1 MLKRMMLITFPAA
14 ITIAGAIMMAW
25 HPPVRPLTAA
35 PAYKLAFVNFG
46 PLNMDLFIADADGSN
61 PKPLLPHPA
70 HDYNASFSADGKWI
84 VFTSERNGSAD
95 LYRVHPDASGL
106 EQLTNDPAFDDQA
119 ALSPDGK
126 TLAFVSTRSGQ
137 ADIYTLNIATKKV
150 TNITNHPAGD
160 FRPSWSPDGKWI
172 AFSSDRDSKMPHF
185 NFSLLHSTEIY
196 MMKAD
201 GSDTTRLTQGNA
213 AAGSPSWSANGKQLI
228 FYQAFMPSVRTMIG
242 SDRKGQTQLAV
253 VDLATKEIKIITNDS
268 SEKLYP
274 RWQPNGSI
282 AYASRGGNAG
292 IEYLDGKSGARGDF
306 QHPSWSPDGHY
317 LVFDRET
324 DYSWP
329 PLSSLYSR
337 NPDFQLMRTGVFPCF
352 SPDGKQLVCN
362 DQRMAIKQN
371 KVMLMDADGKN
382 RSILFE
388 HPTKSILA
396 PVWSPDG
403 NKLAMG
409 IGQFFQTVKG
419 PASADVAII
428 NKDGSGLQLLTDG
441 KGNYGFP
448 SWSPDGKRLVYR
460 ASTDSL
466 KGLLIMDIDSRKI
479 TPLTNHTQDNFPCWS
494 PDGQW
499 IAFTSKRENNYDIYI
514 IHPDGTGLKRITNT
528 PGNDAHSVWSPDS
541 KWIAFSTSVGGF
553 KDESVLHAY
562 NPQAYGEIC
571 VVSADGSVVKVLTDN
586 QFEEGTP
593 AWMPLR

>member
-1 MLKRMMLITFPAA
+1 MKSRLFIIFPSIFLTAS
-14 ITIAGAIMMAW
+14 IVIMALR
-25 HPPVRPLTAA
+25 PPVEPLTAA
-35 PAYKLAFVNFG
+35 PGYQLAFVNFG
-46 PLNMDLFIADADGSN
+46 PINMDIFMADADGNN

-106 EQLTNDPAFDDQA
+106 QQLTNDPAFDDQA

-137 ADIYTLNIATKKV
+137 ADIYTMNIASKKV

-160 FRPSWSPDGKWI
+160 FRPSWSPDGQWI
-172 AFSSDRDSKMPHF
+172 AFSSDRDSKKQLF
-185 NFSLLHSTEIY
+185 NFALLHSTEIY
-196 MMKAD
+196 IMRSD
-201 GSDTTRLTQGNA
+201 GSDTARITQDNA
-213 AAGSPSWSANGKQLI
+213 FAGSPSWSADGKQLL

-253 VDLATKEIKIITNDS
+253 YDIATKAKKVLTTDS

-274 RWQPNGSI
+274 QWQANGNI
-282 AYASRGGNAG
+282 VYASRGANAG
-292 IEYLDGKSGARGDF
+292 IEHLYGKSGARGDF
-306 QHPSWSPDGHY
+306 QHPSWSRDGRS
-317 LVFDRET
+317 LVFDSEV
-324 DYSWP
+324 DNNWP
-329 PLSSLYSR
+329 PLSSINSR
-337 NPDFQLMRTGVFPCF
+337 DPAFHLLRSGVFPCF
-352 SPDGKQLVCN
+352 SPNGKQLVCN
-362 DQRMAIKQN
+362 DQRLAIKHN
-371 KVMLMDADGKN
+371 KVLLMDADGKN

-388 HPTKSILA
+388 HPTKSILS

-403 NKLAMG
+403 NKLAIG
-409 IGQFFQTVKG
+409 IGQFFQSVKG

-428 NKDGSGLQLLTDG
+428 NKDGAGLQILTDG

-448 SWSPDGKRLVYR
+448 SWSPDSKQLVYR

-466 KGLLIMDIDSRKI
+466 RGLLIMDIESKKV
-479 TPLTNHTQDNFPCWS
+479 TTLTNHTQDNFPCWS

-528 PGNDAHSVWSPDS
+528 PGNDAHCVWSPDS

-553 KDESVLHAY
+553 KDEAVLHIY

-571 VVSADGSVVKVLTDN
+571 VVSADGAVVKVLTDN

-593 AWMPLR
+593 AWMPLK

>member
-1 MLKRMMLITFPAA
+1 
-14 ITIAGAIMMAW
+14 MMAW
-25 HPPVRPLTAA
+25 HPPVQPLIAA
-35 PAYKLAFVNFG
+35 PVYKLAFVNFG

-61 PKPLLPHPA
+61 PRPLLPHPA

-137 ADIYTLNIATKKV
+137 ADIYTMNMATKKV

-172 AFSSDRDSKMPHF
+172 AFSSDRDSKKPHW

-196 MMKAD
+196 IMKAD
-201 GSDTTRLTQGNA
+201 GSDTTRITQNNA
-213 AAGSPSWSANGKQLI
+213 ATGSPSWSADGKQLI
-228 FYQAFMPSVRTMIG
+228 FYQALVLSVRTMIG

-253 VDLATKEIKIITNDS
+253 ADLATKEIKVLTTDS

-274 RWQPNGSI
+274 RWQPNGNI
-282 AYASRGGNAG
+282 AYASRGTNAG
-292 IEYLDGKSGARGDF
+292 IEYLDGRSGARGDF
-306 QHPSWSPDGHY
+306 QHPSWSPDGKH

-324 DYSWP
+324 DYNWP

-337 NPDFQLMRTGVFPCF
+337 TPDFQLMRTGVFPCF
-352 SPDGKQLVCN
+352 SPNGKQLVCN

-371 KVMLMDADGKN
+371 KIMLMDADGKN
-382 RSILFE
+382 RSILLE

-466 KGLLIMDIDSRKI
+466 KGLLIMDIDSKKV
-479 TPLTNHTQDNFPCWS
+479 TALTNHTQDNFPCWS

-499 IAFTSKRENNYDIYI
+499 IAFTSKREDNYDIYI

-528 PGNDAHSVWSPDS
+528 PGNDAHCVWSPDS

-553 KDESVLHAY
+553 KDESVLHVY

-593 AWMPLR
+593 AWMPLQ